1 MALGLRR
8 KSERCSLCFAYF
20 PEKDSENICARRRFD
35 QVRIEGAEMT
45 VQKFESVW
53 DAIEDDPVK
62 REIYKLRSELIHVI
76 ILHIKAGDLKQRE
89 VANLLGISQP
99 RVSTLMKG
107 DCESFRLD
115 TLVGF
120 AVKCGHTVSIDAA

>member
-1 MALGLRR
+1 MS
-8 KSERCSLCFAYF
+8 KQE
-20 PEKDSENICARRRFD
+20 
-35 QVRIEGAEMT
+35 
-45 VQKFESVW
+45 FESIW

-76 ILHIKAGDLKQRE
+76 TEYIEANNLKQRE

-99 RVSTLMKG
+99 RVSILMKG
-107 DCESFRLD
+107 DFESFRLD

-120 AVKCGHTVSIDAA
+120 AVKYEHTVSIDAA

>member
-1 MALGLRR
+1 VS
-8 KSERCSLCFAYF
+8 K
-20 PEKDSENICARRRFD
+20 
-35 QVRIEGAEMT
+35 
-45 VQKFESVW
+45 QKFESVW

-76 ILHIKAGDLKQRE
+76 TEYIKANKLKQRE
-89 VANLLGISQP
+89 VASLLGISQP

-107 DCESFRLD
+107 DFESFRLD
-115 TLVGF
+115 ALVGF

>member
-1 MALGLRR
+1 MTNR
-8 KSERCSLCFAYF
+8 KY
-20 PEKDSENICARRRFD
+20 
-35 QVRIEGAEMT
+35 
-45 VQKFESVW
+45 ESAW

-76 ILHIKAGDLKQRE
+76 TQYIKTNELKQRE
-89 VANLLGISQP
+89 VASLLGISQP

-107 DCESFRLD
+107 DFESFRLD

-120 AVKCGHTVSIDAA
+120 AVKCGHTVSIHAA

>member
-1 MALGLRR
+1 MS
-8 KSERCSLCFAYF
+8 K
-20 PEKDSENICARRRFD
+20 
-35 QVRIEGAEMT
+35 
-45 VQKFESVW
+45 QKFESVW

-62 REIYKLRSELIHVI
+62 REIYKLRSELIHVVTDYV
-76 ILHIKAGDLKQRE
+76 KANNLRQRE
-89 VANLLGISQP
+89 VASLLGVSQP

-107 DCESFRLD
+107 DYESFRLD